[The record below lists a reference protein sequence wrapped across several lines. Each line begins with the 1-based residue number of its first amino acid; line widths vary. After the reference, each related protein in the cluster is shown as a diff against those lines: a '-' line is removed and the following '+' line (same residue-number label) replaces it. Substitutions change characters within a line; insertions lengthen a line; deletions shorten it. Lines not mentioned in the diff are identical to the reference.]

1 MWIILWHAVSE
12 LPEEV
17 TPYHVRLYYEIYQ
30 KWRQLLREDILPPLS
45 EYGSDPC
52 IWPLSHSEGF
62 VVKWDLKYQNG
73 DILLNILMSYSF
85 ELDSANFLDPKSSS
99 STRRRSCNC
108 PGGNYTWRCDSYFAS
123 WKWASFPCS
132 STFNEARGSGSPGQD
147 HLRENPPGPPP

>member
-1 MWIILWHAVSE
+1 MTVQATSDVIISPIAHVNGQSSIRAFVKQIFSE
-12 LPEEV
+12 LPDEV

-30 KWRQLLREDILPPLS
+30 KWRQLLGEDILPPLS

-123 WKWASFPCS
+123 
-132 STFNEARGSGSPGQD
+132 
-147 HLRENPPGPPP
+147 